1 MRKKRFIAGLLSILL
16 LIGFVQLPS
25 LFANEK
31 LLVAYVS
38 ANGEDTNHGD
48 TTENPVQ
55 SLSKAFEI
63 TSNGATI
70 VIMDIVSYDLT
81 KSYGGV
87 RTIMGNDSNA
97 VLSFGEG
104 NLKLYQNL
112 IMKNI
117 VLENQSIDCAIYTDT
132 YSFMIGEGVHYQ
144 GITETDNPLIIT
156 GSEEEYRK
164 FTIEKADFES
174 GNLVIQMDSY
184 VTVTNLGKTPVA
196 VSDDGRDV
204 FVADDLSIDNANVY
218 LTESAA
224 TDYKEYISYRKGLP
238 NVFKKLENGE
248 KIDVVYFGGSVTVG
262 TGAGDTFG
270 ASLTNKE
277 RDTHSWRALIGQW
290 LNEHYPDQI
299 NNINEGLGESGTYMG
314 SYRIR
319 RILEE
324 HVQAGET
331 PDLFFIEYSINDYYT
346 RRSSETTTTRYDRSA
361 SQFET
366 IVREIKEVNPECDIV
381 TVLVADNST
390 MQQAKQGI
398 LHTEAQAHEDI
409 SIAYNMPSLKF
420 GSAIANKVENLYYDN
435 GIASDAWKENFADI
449 VHPTSKGYAEYYKC
463 IAEFMNNSLLCAEY
477 VETELPELA
486 VAVQSKTL
494 FDGNR
499 TVMDMTAD
507 LFAQSTGSGFVL
519 NPNDSKYEFKGSISA
534 ANAGSTFTYSFN
546 GTETSI
552 LTNKTSASKFTV
564 KIDGEN
570 YTPSAGSLSHNPITL
585 AKGLT
590 EGHHTVE
597 ITTVDADTT
606 IYAIFTHDTSATT
619 KQGAAVET
627 EHKKAALTL
636 PSGSYTIKYYEKA
649 TVSEIPKPV
658 AEGLTFTHWCDESGK
673 IMHDEDALQAGMKLK
688 ARFWVQGMNIN
699 PDVNDDGYMNE
710 KDTQLLREI
719 LVGASNI
726 MYFDVN
732 CDNQCDVKDLVALKK
747 FLTDIWQR
755 DNNYSVN
762 DL

>member
-1 MRKKRFIAGLLSILL
+1 MANVITALAETDITQTEHKTDIGATNQIPDLEERFTACVEEMNALEQEIDAISGGDSSSYSLVLRNMVRVIEQMLNNKYSAARYKSDFYTNYSSLSVCFSDMQVMPLDIDQIILSAPGEEDAYEEEGWL
-16 LIGFVQLPS
+16 RSFFHKMK
-25 LFANEK
+25 FAIIRFFNSFSDDYNSISGDVESEGKEK
-31 LLVAYVS
+31 LTLWVNWGQDQARVLNALIQTDFSKQYDIPVEVQVVNAS
-38 ANGEDTNHGD
+38 VVQAILSGNGPDVVLHQAR
-48 TTENPVQ
+48 TEPVN
-55 SLSKAFEI
+55 LAMR
-63 TSNGATI
+63 GAL
-70 VIMDIVSYDLT
+70 YDLT
-81 KSYGGV
+81 QFEDYE
-87 RTIMGNDSNA
+87 D
-97 VLSFGEG
+97 VLQDFTEDAALPYYYKDG
-104 NLKLYQNL
+104 LY
-112 IMKNI
+112 
-117 VLENQSIDCAIYTDT
+117 
-132 YSFMIGEGVHYQ
+132 
-144 GITETDNPLIIT
+144 
-156 GSEEEYRK
+156 
-164 FTIEKADFES
+164 
-174 GNLVIQMDSY
+174 
-184 VTVTNLGKTPVA
+184 
-196 VSDDGRDV
+196 
-204 FVADDLSIDNANVY
+204 
-218 LTESAA
+218 
-224 TDYKEYISYRKGLP
+224 
-238 NVFKKLENGE
+238 
-248 KIDVVYFGGSVTVG
+248 
-262 TGAGDTFG
+262 
-270 ASLTNKE
+270 
-277 RDTHSWRALIGQW
+277 AL
-290 LNEHYPDQI
+290 PDQ
-299 NNINEGLGESGTYMG
+299 
-314 SYRIR
+314 
-319 RILEE
+319 
-324 HVQAGET
+324 QT

-585 AKGLT
+585 AKSLT